1 MANINQRGGGGGG
14 DGGVDDD
21 VANGDNDRQ
30 ERDRIREQQQLQ
42 QLLEDMDKARLA
54 ANLDEAIDALNNRM
68 DRHDADQVAHE
79 QAVAHAIEGFAD
91 VIRFGMGLQ
100 GSQQQ
105 LDQQYD

>member
-1 MANINQRGGGGGG
+1 
-14 DGGVDDD
+14 
-21 VANGDNDRQ
+21 
-30 ERDRIREQQQLQ
+30 
-42 QLLEDMDKARLA
+42 
-54 ANLDEAIDALNNRM
+54 M